1 MSAKLLT
8 QTLYV
13 GPTDSQQMIS
23 GPLVGI
29 ENLAQL
35 TNKLM
40 SFLIPIAAIILIF
53 VLIAGGYDYLT
64 SQGEAGKIKSAHAKF
79 TAGLIG
85 FTILII
91 SYFLVKLIAFIF
103 GLQAGIF

>member
-1 MSAKLLT
+1 MSAKLLA

-13 GPTDSQQMIS
+13 GPTERQQMIS

-40 SFLIPIAAIILIF
+40 SFLIPIGAIILVF

-85 FTILII
+85 FAILVLSYII
-91 SYFLVKLIAFIF
+91 VKLIAFIF
-103 GLQAGIF
+103 GLQGGIF